1 MLMENNELFQ
11 VIEQLKNTLSD
22 VASARQQVEDVISAY
37 THTNTEIN
45 FYIENF
51 ERIEVGISA
60 VIELLSN
67 NKAAIEQQATAIVS
81 EFKKSCTSIV
91 EDIKKELTAS
101 VGQFDVEVNR
111 NIVNITMQIKS
122 LETVV
127 DNAAKLASIT
137 EIISDSTNKTVDSVN
152 TIKQE
157 LNASQKIQNDAIKHI
172 GDTLMSVLYQVQSSS
187 TLLDNITKSLIEQE
201 KQLVVQRQNLDAY
214 SNFAKQ
220 AINTL
225 LADTNKIG
233 TLCDNVKT
241 SISHTQQA
249 IDSLK
254 KIVED
259 NSTRISKENIINR
272 WLLILCFIILV
283 IIHFV

>member
-1 MLMENNELFQ
+1 MENNELFQ

-137 EIISDSTNKTVDSVN
+137 KIISDSTNKTVDSVN

-259 NSTRISKENIINR
+259 NSTRISKENIIDR

>member
-1 MLMENNELFQ
+1 MENNELFQ

>member
-1 MLMENNELFQ
+1 MENNELFQ

-91 EDIKKELTAS
+91 EDIKKVLTAS

-259 NSTRISKENIINR
+259 NSTRISKENIIDR

>member
-1 MLMENNELFQ
+1 MENNELFQ
-11 VIEQLKNTLSD
+11 TIEQLKNTLSD

>member
-1 MLMENNELFQ
+1 MENNELFQ

-187 TLLDNITKSLIEQE
+187 TLLDNIAKSLIEQE